1 MNDTPEIPE
10 LDDEPAIPLEDDTIE
25 EQIDGEHPGGD
36 FGDDIYDDDPD
47 EPIEDEPAD
56 EEEEGTV

>member
-25 EQIDGEHPGGD
+25 EQIDGEHQIGRASCR
-36 FGDDIYDDDPD
+36 
-47 EPIEDEPAD
+47 ER
-56 EEEEGTV
+56 V